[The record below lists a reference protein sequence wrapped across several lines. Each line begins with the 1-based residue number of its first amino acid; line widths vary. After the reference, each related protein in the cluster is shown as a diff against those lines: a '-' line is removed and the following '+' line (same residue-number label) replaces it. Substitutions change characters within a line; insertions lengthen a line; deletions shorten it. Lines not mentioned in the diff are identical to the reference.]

1 MELPTIQQ
9 TLFVLFTSYLMK
21 WLMPKLMAL
30 LKGDKKTVEI
40 HEKEWKKD
48 VVYLYQ
54 FPRSTHMPSMSPF
67 SLKLET
73 WLCANDIKYEV
84 RPTWTQRSSKGQI
97 PFIEL
102 NGEHFADSQLI
113 INMLSRKFDKE
124 DTKILTQSQM
134 GTARAVDRLIEGSFV
149 KQVHFSFTLLHRFD
163 AIVAFKYLDHLPD
176 LISGET
182 MGLKWVPRVVTD
194 VAAMFAKPAF
204 AKKLYAQG
212 FGRLTRE
219 EQIEQARLDLQAIAD
234 VMGKNKFILG
244 DEPHAVDFTLFG
256 HFATFYY
263 LPFDVVLKRM
273 VRDEF
278 PSLLDHMERMKER
291 FWPDWNKHLAA

>member
-9 TLFVLFTSYLMK
+9 SLFVLFTSYVMK

-54 FPRSTHMPSMSPF
+54 FPRSPHMPNMSPF
-67 SLKLET
+67 CLKLET
-73 WLCANDIKYEV
+73 WLRANDIKYEV
-84 RPTWTQRSSKGQI
+84 RQTWTQRSSKGQL

-102 NGEHFADSQLI
+102 NGEQIADSQLI
-113 INMLSRKFDKE
+113 INALSRKFNKE
-124 DTKILTQSQM
+124 DLTTLTQSQI
-134 GTARAVDRLIEGSFV
+134 GAARAVDRLIECSFI
-149 KQVHFSFTLLHRFD
+149 Q
-163 AIVAFKYLDHLPD
+163 AIVAFKYLEHLPE

-182 MGLKWVPRVVTD
+182 IGLKWIPKVVTD
-194 VAAMFAKPAF
+194 VAAMFIKPTLRE
-204 AKKLYAQG
+204 KLHSQG

-219 EQIEQARLDLQAIAD
+219 EQLEQARLDLQAIAD
-234 VMGKNKFILG
+234 VMGKNKFILD
-244 DEPHAVDFTLFG
+244 DEPHTVDFTLFG

-263 LPFDVVLKRM
+263 LPFDIVLKRM
-273 VRDEF
+273 VRNEF
-278 PSLLDHMERMKER
+278 PTLLDHMERMKER
-291 FWPDWNKHLAA
+291 FWPDWNEHLAA

>member
-1 MELPTIQQ
+1 MEFPTIQQ
-9 TLFVLFTSYLMK
+9 TLFVLFTSYVMK

-30 LKGDKKTVEI
+30 LKGGKKTVEI

-73 WLCANDIKYEV
+73 WLRANDIKYEV

-113 INMLSRKFDKE
+113 INMLSRKFNKE

-134 GTARAVDRLIEGSFV
+134 GTARAIDRLIEGSFV
-149 KQVHFSFTLLHRFD
+149 N

-194 VAAMFAKPAF
+194 IAAMFAKPAF
-204 AKKLYAQG
+204 EKKLYAQG

-219 EQIEQARLDLQAIAD
+219 EQLEQARLDLQAIAD
-234 VMGKNKFILG
+234 VMGKSKFILG
-244 DEPHAVDFTLFG
+244 DEPHTVDFTLFG

-278 PSLLDHMERMKER
+278 PTLLDHTERMKER
-291 FWPDWNKHLAA
+291 FWPDWNEHLAA